1 MPSRTGTAGG
11 EQQMSEHNG
20 TPGAF
25 ALRRG
30 VASASMAIVDA
41 RWRRWRGMARW
52 PKSTPTLGNT
62 LQRRWHL

>member
-25 ALRRG
+25 ALRRA

-41 RWRRWRGMARW
+41 R
-52 PKSTPTLGNT
+52 
-62 LQRRWHL
+62 